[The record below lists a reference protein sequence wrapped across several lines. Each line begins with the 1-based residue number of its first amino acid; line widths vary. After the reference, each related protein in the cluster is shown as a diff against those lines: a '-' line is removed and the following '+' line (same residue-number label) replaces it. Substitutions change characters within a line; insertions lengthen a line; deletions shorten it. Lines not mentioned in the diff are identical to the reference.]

1 MKIRNSSEVNDD
13 ISIISRGVVI
23 EGKIS
28 SDGNIRI
35 EGIVRGDLIAKGNV
49 SIGESGEIFGNIKGV
64 VINIGGKVN
73 GSVNANEK
81 LLLESNAQLKGDI
94 VTKLLIIESG
104 AKFDGKSSMAEI
116 NKEISAANLSSNEK
130 K

>member
-1 MKIRNSSEVNDD
+1 MKIRNSSEVSDD

-49 SIGESGEIFGNIKGV
+49 SIGESGEIFGNIKGE

-104 AKFDGKSSMAEI
+104 AKFDGKSSMAEVNI
-116 NKEISAANLSSNEK
+116 ETSAVNLSSK
-130 K
+130 

>member
-1 MKIRNSSEVNDD
+1 MKIRNSSEVSDD

-49 SIGESGEIFGNIKGV
+49 SIGESGEIFGNIKGE

-104 AKFDGKSSMAEI
+104 AKFDGKSSMAEA
-116 NKEISAANLSSNEK
+116 NTDSSAVN
-130 K
+130 